1 MAMTTKPLVREI
13 KPISFLFF
21 RTEACLDQLPNFVAV
36 GKDLFKE
43 AVAYNLQVTGP
54 IHWHY
59 VDFHCDPDQPFTLE
73 IALPVAETLAE
84 YDGSFHFKR
93 TDTFRCVAMTH
104 EGSWDS
110 MGLSYEKL
118 HEFIS
123 SKHLKPLSLHREVY
137 VNADFRHPEANV
149 TEIQV
154 GVA

>member
-1 MAMTTKPLVREI
+1 MTTTPQLREI

-21 RTEACLDQLPNFVAV
+21 RTEACLDQLPNFVPV

-59 VDFHCDPDQPFTLE
+59 VDFHGDPGVPFTLE
-73 IALPVAETLAE
+73 ISLPVAETIAD

-93 TDTFRCVAMTH
+93 TDNFRCVTLTH
-104 EGSWDS
+104 EGSWSS
-110 MGLSYEKL
+110 MGNAYSKL
-118 HEFIS
+118 HEFIC
-123 SKHLKPLSLHREVY
+123 SKGLKPLAINREVY
-137 VNADFRHPEANV
+137 LNADFKHPEANL

-154 GVA
+154 GVE